1 MEAVTV
7 YLGLGSNLGQRDAN
21 LARAIRLLGQPF
33 DPSLMGRT
41 QGEPFGFAQDR
52 RVELLRV
59 SSIYETAP
67 WGYTEQPPF
76 LNCVVEA
83 ETTLPP
89 HLLLQLVQGLEKAMG
104 RKPVFRYGPRLIDV
118 DILLYGSLTTDQP
131 DLQIPHPRMVER
143 AFALIP
149 LAELAAAMVHPTLQL
164 PIAELARQVQG
175 QEGVT
180 RWGLPPAIP
189 EPSKH

>member
-21 LARAIRLLGQPF
+21 LTRAIRLLGQPF
-33 DPSLMGRT
+33 DSA
-41 QGEPFGFAQDR
+41 QGE
-52 RVELLRV
+52 RVEPLRV

-67 WGYTEQPPF
+67 WGYTEQPFF

-89 HLLLQLVQGLEKAMG
+89 ALLLQSVQVVEKAMG
-104 RKPVFRYGPRLIDV
+104 RKPGIRWGPRVIDV
-118 DILLYGSLTTDQP
+118 DILLYGSLTIDQP
-131 DLQIPHPRMVER
+131 DLQIPHPRISQR
-143 AFALIP
+143 AFVLIP
-149 LAELAAAMVHPTLQL
+149 LAELAASLIHPTLQL
-164 PIAELARQVQG
+164 AIADLARRVQG

-189 EPSKH
+189 DLSKH